1 VGSAVFAE
9 PTFLLWLLVAV
20 AVWGGLPGSELGARC
35 IAPLQ
40 LRKILGLVLAI
51 AGLKMI
57 ATA

>member
-1 VGSAVFAE
+1 MVFAE
-9 PTFLLWLLVAV
+9 PTFSLWLLVAV
-20 AVWGGLPGSELGARC
+20 AVCGGLLGSELGARR
-35 IAPLQ
+35 IPPVQ